1 MPHGGSD
8 EDGIE
13 VIEDRDDGR
22 VFEPPLLKF
31 LCLERSVYL
40 GPSPK
45 RPRWHL
51 PGRPRIRPDPK
62 EVALPGT
69 VRLRRAIRHM
79 PEPSLWPF
87 FTHFCC
93 VAERRA
99 DTREDDRAPRSIA
112 EAADAT
118 ALASEWTST

>member
-8 EDGIE
+8 EDGVE

-40 GPSPK
+40 EPSPNV
-45 RPRWHL
+45 HDGDL
-51 PGRPRIRPDPK
+51 PGRLRIRDPK

-69 VRLRRAIRHM
+69 VRLRSAIRHM

-93 VAERRA
+93 VAERWA
-99 DTREDDRAPRSIA
+99 DTRGDDRALRPIA
-112 EAADAT
+112 DTSGAA
-118 ALASEWTST
+118 ASANERTST

>member
-1 MPHGGSD
+1 MMAESSSRRSGNPDALGGLYTS
-8 EDGIE
+8 
-13 VIEDRDDGR
+13 
-22 VFEPPLLKF
+22 
-31 LCLERSVYL
+31 
-40 GPSPK
+40 GPAQTVQAAD
-45 RPRWHL
+45 L
-51 PGRPRIRPDPK
+51 PGRLRIRDGK

-69 VRLRRAIRHM
+69 VRLRSAIRHV
-79 PEPSLWPF
+79 PEPPPLPF

-93 VAERRA
+93 VAERWA